1 MGLRII
7 AQEGDPILRK
17 ISKPVIKF
25 DSRLHKLLDDM
36 YETMLDAP
44 GVGLA
49 APQVSV
55 LRRVVVIDIGE
66 GKIELINPKIVK
78 TKGQQECP
86 EGCLSVPDR
95 HAIVLRPEKVTVR
108 AQDRH
113 GSWFDLTGEGYL
125 AQAISHE
132 LDHLDGVL
140 FIDKM
145 LEELPLDDEQD
156 QEDED

>member
-7 AQEGDPILRK
+7 ALEGDPVLRK
-17 ISKPVIKF
+17 KAKPVTKF

-49 APQVSV
+49 APQISV

-66 GKIELINPKIVK
+66 GRIELINPEIIK
-78 TKGQQECP
+78 TKGQQDCP
-86 EGCLSVPDR
+86 EGCLSVPNR
-95 HAIVLRPEKVTVR
+95 RAIVRRPEKVTVR
-108 AQDRH
+108 AQDRD
-113 GSWFDLTGEGYL
+113 GNWFELTGEEYL

-140 FIDKM
+140 FIDKI
-145 LEELPLDDEQD
+145 LEELPLEDQDD
-156 QEDED
+156 QEDEA